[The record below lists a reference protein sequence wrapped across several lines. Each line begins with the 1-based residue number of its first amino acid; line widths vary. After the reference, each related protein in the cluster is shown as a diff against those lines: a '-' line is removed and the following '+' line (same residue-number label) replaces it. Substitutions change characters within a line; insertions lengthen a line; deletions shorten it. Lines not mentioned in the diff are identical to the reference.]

1 MMNTKRAVGWVAF
14 FAVAAA
20 LAWFPEYFKQADVSD
35 PAVAAVTAVVTP
47 AKGKA
52 PGVSATASSAAA
64 VAPIKDLSPAGDL
77 FAARSW
83 KAAPALGTVTE
94 QPVVVTPVVQVPTAP
109 PLPFQF
115 VGRLDDRS
123 DLQVFL
129 QDGEKIYVVRKGD
142 VIDKT
147 WRIERISDEELS
159 LVYLP
164 LHLSQTL
171 SVGSTE

>member
-1 MMNTKRAVGWVAF
+1 MTTKRVVGWVAF
-14 FAVAAA
+14 FGVAAA
-20 LAWFPEYFKQADVSD
+20 LAWFPEYFKQADDSD
-35 PAVAAVTAVVTP
+35 PAVAAVTTP
-47 AKGKA
+47 AKGKI
-52 PGVSATASSAAA
+52 PGASATASTAAA

-77 FAARSW
+77 FAAHSW
-83 KAAPALGTVTE
+83 KAAPASGTVTE
-94 QPVVVTPVVQVPTAP
+94 QSVIVTPVVQVPTAP

-129 QDGEKIYVVRKGD
+129 QSGEKIYVVRKGD
-142 VIDKT
+142 VIDET

-164 LHLSQTL
+164 LHLAQTL

>member
-1 MMNTKRAVGWVAF
+1 MNTKRVVGWVAF
-14 FAVAAA
+14 FGVAAA
-20 LAWFPEYFKQADVSD
+20 LAWLPELFNQADDSN
-35 PAVAAVTAVVTP
+35 PAVATVAMP
-47 AKGKA
+47 AKGKT
-52 PGVSATASSAAA
+52 PGASTAASSA
-64 VAPIKDLSPAGDL
+64 VALTPIKDLSPAGDL

-83 KAAPALGTVTE
+83 IAAPAPGTVAE
-94 QPVVVTPVVQVPTAP
+94 QQAVVTPVVQVPTAP

-129 QDGEKIYVVRKGD
+129 QSGEKIYVVRKGD
-142 VIDKT
+142 VIDET
-147 WRIERISDEELS
+147 WRIVRISDKELS

-164 LHLSQTL
+164 LHLAQTL

>member
-1 MMNTKRAVGWVAF
+1 MSTKRVVGWVAF
-14 FAVAAA
+14 FGVAAA
-20 LAWFPEYFKQADVSD
+20 LAWFPEYFKQADDSD
-35 PAVAAVTAVVTP
+35 PTVVAVAPPT
-47 AKGKA
+47 KGKT
-52 PGVSATASSAAA
+52 PGTSAAASSAAA
-64 VAPIKDLSPAGDL
+64 VTPIQDLSPAGDL

-83 KAAPALGTVTE
+83 KAAPAPGTVTE
-94 QPVVVTPVVQVPTAP
+94 QPVIDTPVVQTPTAP

-129 QDGEKIYVVRKGD
+129 QNGEKIYVVRKGD
-142 VIDKT
+142 VIDET
-147 WRIERISDEELS
+147 WRIERISDEELN

-164 LHLSQTL
+164 LHLAQTL